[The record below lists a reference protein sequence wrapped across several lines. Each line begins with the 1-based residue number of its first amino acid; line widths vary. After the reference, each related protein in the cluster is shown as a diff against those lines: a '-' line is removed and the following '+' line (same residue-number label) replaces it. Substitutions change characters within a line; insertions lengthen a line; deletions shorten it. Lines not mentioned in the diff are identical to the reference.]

1 MTAGSARTAMQAAID
16 QIDHLIRDQEAQLAK
31 LRSVRDD
38 LHRQLH
44 VPRAT
49 RQCACGAPI
58 PQAREMLG
66 HTMCFRCE
74 VTAMAEAGNAVRQA
88 KRDVAVMRNTCQ
100 AHQHSDQMMCGPC
113 GLAWDINDPAPP
125 SCRIISRLQSVKSKG
140 DSNE

>member
-74 VTAMAEAGNAVRQA
+74 VMATAHAGDVTKPAAKLRCEALQY
-88 KRDVAVMRNTCQ
+88 
-100 AHQHSDQMMCGPC
+100 SDQMICGQC
-113 GLAWDINDPAPP
+113 GLSWDINDPAPP
-125 SCRIISRLQSVKSKG
+125 SCKIISKLQSVKSKG